1 MTATM
6 TATRTAW
13 HIPRYGRPEILTP
26 VTLPMPEPGPTE
38 ILIRIDASAVT
49 RADGMMRRGEPLF
62 ARPFLGLRRPRNGL
76 SGTGLSGEVIA
87 VGANVRR
94 FAPGDRVF
102 GEAGLQFG
110 ANASHICLDENGVLM
125 PKPDAL
131 SHEDAAVLC
140 DGVLT
145 SWHFLRTLARVKRGD
160 RVLILGGSGSLGTA
174 AVQIAAHLGA
184 EVSATTSPRNASL
197 VASLG
202 ASHVIDYTS
211 EEALRPGAGYDVIF
225 DTVGV
230 ATFSAAKPALA
241 NTGAYLCPVLTLSRL
256 PAVLLTGLFGTKKSV
271 FAAAGLEKP
280 SRLRAM
286 LSEILTLIEE
296 DRLAPVMD
304 RIYPLTEL
312 VEAHTFVETGHKRG
326 NVVVV

>member
-1 MTATM
+1 M

-26 VTLPMPEPGPTE
+26 VTLPMPQPGPTE
-38 ILIRIDASAVT
+38 VLIRIHASAVT
-49 RADGMMRRGEPLF
+49 RADGMMRRGAPLF

-87 VGANVRR
+87 VGDKVRR

-102 GEAGLQFG
+102 GEAGMRFG
-110 ANASHICLDENGVLM
+110 ANASHICLDEDGVLM
-125 PKPDAL
+125 PKPDSL

-145 SWHFLRTLARVKRGD
+145 SWHFLRNLGRVEGGD
-160 RVLILGGSGSLGTA
+160 RVLVLGGAGSLGSA
-174 AVQIAAHLGA
+174 AVQIAAAMGA
-184 EVSATTSPRNASL
+184 EVAATSSARNADL

-202 ASHVIDYTS
+202 AARVIDYTR
-211 EEALRPGAGYDVIF
+211 EVALQRGAGYDVIF
-225 DTVGV
+225 DTLGV
-230 ATFSAAKPALA
+230 ASFAAARPALA
-241 NTGAYLCPVLTLSRL
+241 DKGRYLCPVLTLGRL
-256 PAVLLTGLFGTKKSV
+256 PAILLSGLVGRKRAL

-280 SRLRAM
+280 QRLRAM
-286 LSEILTLIEE
+286 LSEILTQI
-296 DRLAPVMD
+296 DAGHLAPVMD
-304 RIYPLTEL
+304 RIYPLSDL
-312 VEAHTFVETGHKRG
+312 VEAHAYVEAGHKRG